1 MHRLSLPILCV
12 GLLLLGHHDATAN
25 EWEVGS
31 THVLS
36 FSDVDGKEISTADG
50 RVTIITVVTRAHEEN
65 ARAVADLVP
74 DRYIGDQKYR
84 YVTMVNFQDKLAGPF
99 QGLTRAVI
107 RNRLNAEA
115 EKLKPQY
122 REQKIGH
129 DPRRRSLCD
138 RGFRRQR
145 EQTSRPYGAQSRP
158 AVFVFDGA
166 GRLLARWEGIPP
178 GDALPNILAKSG

>member
-36 FSDVDGKEISTADG
+36 FSDVDGQEISTADG
-50 RVTIITVVTRAHEEN
+50 RVTIITVVTRAHEED
-65 ARAVADLVP
+65 ARTVADLVP

-122 REQKIGH
+122 RERKIGH
-129 DPRRRSLCD
+129 DPRGDLYVIADFDGSASKRL
-138 RGFRRQR
+138 GL
-145 EQTSRPYGAQSRP
+145 TSAVEP